1 MRNADKIIIGLLI
14 ALFLG
19 AGYFQYLADKL
30 NERMDEIETID
41 QKLVEKVEDQFAD
54 SLRQYNLRFIGRGKH
69 LRKAQLD
76 IIANTDLIIKNTDS
90 LLSLIDDVDF
100 KLDNFMRE
108 TGRKFKN
115 VNNDIED
122 LSDEVRSNSRRTKQK
137 LADLE
142 QSRDQLTKDLKE
154 IRALPSIIKSIQKM
168 KEEAAKAAATR
179 SELLGRDG
187 EYLCG

>member
-14 ALFLG
+14 TLLIG
-19 AGYFQYLADKL
+19 AGYFQYLSDEL
-30 NERMDEIETID
+30 NKRMDEIKTVN
-41 QKLVEKVEDQFAD
+41 QKLVDKVEDQFTD

-100 KLDNFMRE
+100 KLDNFVRE
-108 TGRKFKN
+108 TGRNFKN
-115 VNNDIED
+115 VNNDLED
-122 LSDEVRSNSRRTKQK
+122 LSDEVRINNRRTKQK

-154 IRALPSIIKSIQKM
+154 IRSLPSIIKGIQKM
-168 KEEAAKAAATR
+168 KEEAAEAAA
-179 SELLGRDG
+179 DDD
-187 EYLCG
+187 

>member
-14 ALFLG
+14 TLLIG
-19 AGYFQYLADKL
+19 AGYFQYLSDEL
-30 NERMDEIETID
+30 NKRMDEIKTVN
-41 QKLVEKVEDQFAD
+41 QKLVDKVEDQFTD
-54 SLRQYNLRFIGRGKH
+54 SLRKYNLRFIGRGKH

-100 KLDNFMRE
+100 KLDNFVRE
-108 TGRKFKN
+108 TGRNFKN

-122 LSDEVRSNSRRTKQK
+122 LSDEVRTNSRRTKQK

-154 IRALPSIIKSIQKM
+154 VRALPSIIKGIQKM
-168 KEEAAKAAATR
+168 KEEAAKAAA
-179 SELLGRDG
+179 EDD
-187 EYLCG
+187 